1 MIVVYGY
8 FVVVYGYFELN
19 QMSSVVVVLCHH
31 GRGVVGEGEEAVC
44 RPAGG
49 HSSSC
54 GSCVLTAFEH
64 TPHSL

>member
-31 GRGVVGEGEEAVC
+31 GRGVVGEGEEAV
-44 RPAGG
+44 
-49 HSSSC
+49 
-54 GSCVLTAFEH
+54 
-64 TPHSL
+64 